1 MTRDGL
7 LWGVGGAFLRKC
19 QCNRLERE
27 KALPAA
33 PTWQAGV
40 STGGITGMPA
50 LSEEPGAGEE
60 IKAGQQEQSRGADEA
75 QWSRAQ
81 ARQGRPPWPQDFN
94 PKSKGKP
101 VKVSEVCDSRKILYS
116 LTWW

>member
-7 LWGVGGAFLRKC
+7 LWGGGGAFLRKC
-19 QCNRLERE
+19 HCNRLERE

-60 IKAGQQEQSRGADEA
+60 IKAGQQEQSRGVRTKLSGAGPRPGREGLLGHRILI
-75 QWSRAQ
+75 SRARENQ
-81 ARQGRPPWPQDFN
+81 
-94 PKSKGKP
+94 
-101 VKVSEVCDSRKILYS
+101 
-116 LTWW
+116 